1 MREISDNFLLGVAGM
16 SSTLVGL
23 FLVGTFFYAETAL
36 RNAASGQAAMA
47 PYIRASTLIVLL
59 LYAIPIGVPLTL
71 MALDLVWSRLLFAVL
86 SILLVAANV
95 DTVRRLRRLPSELAS
110 PLLIGTEVVGTAAV
124 IVLVTAPWIL
134 GGFAPGR
141 EELTLSILGSFAT
154 GFLGICAIVL
164 TAFDVARHASEP
176 PESPGDAC

>member
-1 MREISDNFLLGVAGM
+1 MQEISDDFLLGVAGM

-36 RNAASGQAAMA
+36 RNPASGQAGMA

-71 MALDLVWSRLLFAVL
+71 IALDLAWSRLAFALL
-86 SILLVAANV
+86 SIFLVAANV
-95 DTVRRLRRLPSELAS
+95 DTIRRLRRLPRDFAS

-124 IVLVTAPWIL
+124 VVLVTVPWIL
-134 GGFAPGR
+134 GGFDPGR
-141 EELTLSILGSFAT
+141 EELTLAILVSFAT

-164 TAFDVARHASEP
+164 TAFDLARHPSEP
-176 PESPGDAC
+176 PAPPHQTG